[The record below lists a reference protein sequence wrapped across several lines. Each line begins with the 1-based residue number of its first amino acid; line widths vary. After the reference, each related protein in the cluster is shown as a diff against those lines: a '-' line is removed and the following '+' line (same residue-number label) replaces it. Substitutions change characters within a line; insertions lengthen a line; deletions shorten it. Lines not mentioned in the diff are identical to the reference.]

1 MSALL
6 GVIMTAVIS
15 CSPNRVYMI
24 LEGDHIKIDTPLEE
38 DSVKEIKPW
47 ATTKEEILDLFGP
60 PTAIARKGKVMTFPP
75 PGYLKAG
82 FVEVDSETF
91 FVPFSLKFK
100 NTDGHIVYYYY
111 HPTVW
116 GSESR
121 LWLYINETNGIVED
135 YIFRGP
141 IVKKDVKV
149 AEDEDEF
156 DEY

>member
-1 MSALL
+1 
-6 GVIMTAVIS
+6 MTAISS
-15 CSPNRVYMI
+15 CSTNEHYI
-24 LEGDHIKIDTPLEE
+24 KELIIKDGDHIKVDVPLEK
-38 DSVKEIKPW
+38 DFVDEIKPW
-47 ATTKEEILDLFGP
+47 VTTKEEILNLFGP
-60 PTAIARKGKVMTFPP
+60 PTAIARKGKVMTLPP
-75 PGYLKAG
+75 PGHLKAG

-91 FVPFSLKFK
+91 FEPFSLKFE
-100 NTDGHIVYYYY
+100 NTDEHIVYYYY

-149 AEDEDEF
+149 VEDDEENDKF
-156 DEY
+156 Y